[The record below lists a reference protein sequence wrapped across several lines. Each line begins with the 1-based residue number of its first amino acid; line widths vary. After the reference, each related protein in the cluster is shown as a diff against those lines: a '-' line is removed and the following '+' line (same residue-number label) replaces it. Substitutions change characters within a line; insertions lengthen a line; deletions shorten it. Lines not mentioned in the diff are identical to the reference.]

1 MLCEFRMSRVNQGG
15 RPMIIQSKSLAAV
28 FLGLCTLAGCATPQ
42 TQEVTGVS
50 GSKYS
55 VIGSSVLSVG
65 NGDRAFVVK
74 YRAPVSDVARV
85 FSDARDLAPIFQP
98 EVLRQKCQGLV
109 ITAVED
115 VWRLGGMSNSKTYSV
130 VFMLN
135 ADGSWTE
142 VRPK

>member
-1 MLCEFRMSRVNQGG
+1 M
-15 RPMIIQSKSLAAV
+15 
-28 FLGLCTLAGCATPQ
+28 
-42 TQEVTGVS
+42 
-50 GSKYS
+50 
-55 VIGSSVLSVG
+55 
-65 NGDRAFVVK
+65 K

>member
-1 MLCEFRMSRVNQGG
+1 MTIR
-15 RPMIIQSKSLAAV
+15 IKSLAAV
-28 FLGLCTLAGCATPQ
+28 LLGICTLAGCAAPQ
-42 TQEVTGVS
+42 AQEVTGVS

-55 VIGSSVLSVG
+55 VIDSTVLTVA
-65 NGDRAFVVK
+65 NGDRALVVK

-85 FSDARDLAPIFQP
+85 FSDARDLAPIFKP
-98 EVLRQKCQGLV
+98 EVLRHKCQGLV

-115 VWRLGGMSNSKTYSV
+115 VWRLGGISNTKTYAV